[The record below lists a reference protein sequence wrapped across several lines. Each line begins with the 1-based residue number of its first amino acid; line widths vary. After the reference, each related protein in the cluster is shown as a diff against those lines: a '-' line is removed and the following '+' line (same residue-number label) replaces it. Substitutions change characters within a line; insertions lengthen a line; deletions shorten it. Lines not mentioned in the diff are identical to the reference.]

1 MDNLFTLKDKVAIVT
16 GSGRGIGAGIARV
29 FADAG
34 AAVAITGRTASEVEA
49 TAAAIRAKGGRA
61 IAITV
66 DITDKSQLP
75 AVIDRTVAE
84 FGGIDILVNNAGGS
98 MSPAFLDTKMEQIES
113 LFRLIVA
120 APFEISRLAVPHML
134 KRPGGSIINIL
145 SPGVTRF
152 PRGNL
157 AYYTV
162 KAALGQMTKLMA
174 ADLGPKIRVNGITP
188 GPVETPALVKI
199 MQEKPEV
206 REAAMRAT
214 RMRRFAK
221 PEEIGYAALYLCSP
235 AAAFVTGSILPVNGG
250 EVEEQRGTPDL

>member
-1 MDNLFTLKDKVAIVT
+1 MKNLFSLEGKVALIT

-29 FADAG
+29 FAEAG
-34 AAVAITGRTASEVEA
+34 AAIAVTGRTASEVEA

-75 AVIDRTVAE
+75 SVIDRTVSE
-84 FGGIDILVNNAGGS
+84 LGGLDILVNNAGGA
-98 MSPAFLDTKMEQIES
+98 MSPAFVDTRMELLES
-113 LFRLIVA
+113 LFRLIVS
-120 APFEISRLAVPHML
+120 APFELSRLAVPHML
-134 KRPGGSIINIL
+134 TRPGASIINIL
-145 SPGVTRF
+145 SPGVTRS

-188 GPVETPALVKI
+188 GPVETPALAKV

-206 REAAMRAT
+206 RESAMRAT
-214 RMRRFAK
+214 RMRRIAK

-235 AAAFVTGSILPVNGG
+235 AASFVTGSILPVNGG
-250 EVEEQRGTPDL
+250 EVEESRGTPDL

>member
-1 MDNLFTLKDKVAIVT
+1 MDNLFSLKDKVAIVT

-34 AAVAITGRTASEVEA
+34 AAVAVTGRTTSEVEA

-134 KRPGGSIINIL
+134 KRPGASIINIL

-221 PEEIGYAALYLCSP
+221 SEEIGYAALYLCSP
-235 AAAFVTGSILPVNGG
+235 AATFVTGSILPVNGG
-250 EVEEQRGTPDL
+250 EVEEQRGTPDP

>member
-1 MDNLFTLKDKVAIVT
+1 
-16 GSGRGIGAGIARV
+16 
-29 FADAG
+29 
-34 AAVAITGRTASEVEA
+34 
-49 TAAAIRAKGGRA
+49 
-61 IAITV
+61 
-66 DITDKSQLP
+66 
-75 AVIDRTVAE
+75 
-84 FGGIDILVNNAGGS
+84 
-98 MSPAFLDTKMEQIES
+98 
-113 LFRLIVA
+113 
-120 APFEISRLAVPHML
+120 
-134 KRPGGSIINIL
+134 
-145 SPGVTRF
+145 
-152 PRGNL
+152 
-157 AYYTV
+157 
-162 KAALGQMTKLMA
+162 MA